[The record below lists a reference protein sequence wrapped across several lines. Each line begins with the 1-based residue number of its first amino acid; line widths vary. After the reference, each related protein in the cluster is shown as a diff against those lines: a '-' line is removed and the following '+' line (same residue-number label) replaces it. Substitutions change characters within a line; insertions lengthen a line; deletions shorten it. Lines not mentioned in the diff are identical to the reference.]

1 MASRDQV
8 RIRTQWRQCR
18 GWVNGILLHQREMV
32 FEMVLL
38 RVMWAVCVLRLK
50 TVSSMCVSQGAQS
63 KAARVK
69 SCSARNTS
77 KLSRYV
83 WRGVYSLNWMLCLR
97 YSKSPQIPNSFSP
110 HHTRLSLHS
119 PEDEG
124 DLRPQLRKHLSVH
137 RKEEKRDNQRLSP
150 CGNELQPNRGGM
162 GKNRR
167 ALSLPLSPISGLRH
181 MPAHPLTHSPV
192 PTPEALQ
199 QHYNQKDVDTDSAS
213 DLSDSE
219 RLPVLPSP
227 CTPCTPPHLNL
238 RAEVIN
244 SNDFPPDFPGP
255 RGIVGDEDEIEKPSY
270 SYQDFLPPPFNSWS
284 LRQLAVFLHTEG
296 RGAPRPKPVGPLE
309 KYLERLLQLEWL
321 QIQTVQAESSRPPGS
336 RSRPQGFPSATTAHP
351 PRPHTAPP
359 SRLNSPKGLRH
370 SQRAFP
376 FAPVNNPPSP
386 ASAQHQHSR
395 FPVCPHCHIRYPLCN
410 GSCSAYAYQRHS
422 RLSPLLERRARPGAP
437 AKRSSSETRA
447 TSNEG
452 QSPGGQGCNGGGG
465 GGAQT
470 PVSPSA
476 GRSHLRHM
484 QAAGNARKQ
493 PQESGTNLN
502 GRGQVRKSRVRANSE
517 TDVKKEPGG
526 SKAAGADKRVFAASK
541 REALTSKRV
550 EKDWQRTEAAGQA
563 SKTALKRAA
572 KEPQPLSKAPLSS
585 KQNGKTKN
593 VHFVAK

>member
-1 MASRDQV
+1 MGPIMQERTASTTLKRVVSKDK
-8 RIRTQWRQCR
+8 IRVKNTENSLPVTSSKKGNKMKKGAGQIK
-18 GWVNGILLHQREMV
+18 NGLPGPGQEKDTLP
-32 FEMVLL
+32 
-38 RVMWAVCVLRLK
+38 
-50 TVSSMCVSQGAQS
+50 TVQKGAQL
-63 KAARVK
+63 KGGRYK
-69 SCSARNTS
+69 SGTARNTS
-77 KLSRYV
+77 KLS
-83 WRGVYSLNWMLCLR
+83 
-97 YSKSPQIPNSFSP
+97 
-110 HHTRLSLHS
+110 S
-119 PEDEG
+119 PEEEDS
-124 DLRPQLRKHLSVH
+124 RPLRKHLSVH
-137 RKEEKRDNQRLSP
+137 RKEEKHENQRLSQ
-150 CGNELQPNRGGM
+150 CSNELHPNHGGM

-181 MPAHPLTHSPV
+181 MPSHPLTHSSA

-199 QHYNQKDVDTDSAS
+199 QQYSQKDVDTDSAS

-244 SNDFPPDFPGP
+244 TNDFPPDIPGP
-255 RGIVGDEDEIEKPSY
+255 RGCVGDESESEKLSY
-270 SYQDFLPPPFNSWS
+270 SYSDFLPPPFNSWS
-284 LRQLAVFLHTEG
+284 LRQLAVFLYTEG

-309 KYLERLLQLEWL
+309 KYLERLLKLEWL
-321 QIQTVQAESSRPPGS
+321 QIQTVQAENSRPPGS
-336 RSRPQGFPSATTAHP
+336 RPRPQSFPSATTAHP
-351 PRPHTAPP
+351 PRPHTAPS
-359 SRLNSPKGLRH
+359 SRLNSPKGLRQ

-376 FAPVNNPPSP
+376 FAPVVNPPSP
-386 ASAQHQHSR
+386 AAAQHQHSR
-395 FPVCPHCHIRYPLCN
+395 FPMCPHCHIRYPLCN

-422 RLSPLLERRARPGAP
+422 RLSPLLERRARAGAP

-452 QSPGGQGCNGGGG
+452 RSPGGQGGGGG

-493 PQESGTNLN
+493 PQESGSNPN
-502 GRGQVRKSRVRANSE
+502 SRGPVRKSRVRANSE

-526 SKAAGADKRVFAASK
+526 SKATGAEKRVFAASK
-541 REALTSKRV
+541 REVITSKRA
-550 EKDWQRTEAAGQA
+550 EKDWQRTEAGAQA
-563 SKTALKRAA
+563 SKTAMKRSV
-572 KEPQPLSKAPLSS
+572 KEPQSLSKAPLTS

-593 VHFVAK
+593 VHFVTK

>member
-1 MASRDQV
+1 MGPIMQERTASTTLKRVVSKEKIRVKNTENSVPVTSSKKGNKMKKAVGQMKSGLPGPGQDKDTVMAVQ
-8 RIRTQWRQCR
+8 
-18 GWVNGILLHQREMV
+18 
-32 FEMVLL
+32 
-38 RVMWAVCVLRLK
+38 K
-50 TVSSMCVSQGAQS
+50 GAQS
-63 KAARVK
+63 KGGRFK
-69 SCSARNTS
+69 SGISHNTS
-77 KLSRYV
+77 KLS
-83 WRGVYSLNWMLCLR
+83 
-97 YSKSPQIPNSFSP
+97 
-110 HHTRLSLHS
+110 S
-119 PEDEG
+119 PEEG
-124 DLRPQLRKHLSVH
+124 DLRTQRCKPSSVH
-137 RKEEKRDNQRLSP
+137 RKEDKRENQQMSL
-150 CGNELQPNRGGM
+150 CGSELQLNRGGM

-181 MPAHPLTHSPV
+181 MPSHPLTHSPA

-199 QHYNQKDVDTDSAS
+199 QHYNQKDDDTDSAS

-244 SNDFPPDFPGP
+244 TNDFPPDFPGP
-255 RGIVGDEDEIEKPSY
+255 CGTVGDEDETDKPSY
-270 SYQDFLPPPFNSWS
+270 SYPDFLPPPFNSWS

-296 RGAPRPKPVGPLE
+296 RGAPRPKPVGLLE

-321 QIQTVQAESSRPPGS
+321 QIQTVQAESNRPAGS
-336 RSRPQGFPSATTAHP
+336 RLRPQAFLSATTAHS

-359 SRLNSPKGLRH
+359 SRLNSPKGLRQ

-386 ASAQHQHSR
+386 ASTQHQLSR
-395 FPVCPHCHIRYPLCN
+395 FPVCPHCNIRYPMCN
-410 GSCSAYAYQRHS
+410 GSCAAYAYQRHS
-422 RLSPLLERRARPGAP
+422 RLSPLLERRARAGAP

-447 TSNEG
+447 PSTDGKN
-452 QSPGGQGCNGGGG
+452 PAGQGGGGAGG

-484 QAAGNARKQ
+484 QATGNARKQ
-493 PQESGTNLN
+493 PQESGTNPN

-517 TDVKKEPGG
+517 TDVKKEPGDVK
-526 SKAAGADKRVFAASK
+526 SAIADKRVYAASK
-541 REALTSKRV
+541 REVVTSKRV
-550 EKDWQRTEAAGQA
+550 EKDWQTMEGAGHA
-563 SKTALKRAA
+563 TKTSMKRAA
-572 KEPQPLSKAPLSS
+572 KEPQLLTKAPLTS
-585 KQNGKTKN
+585 KQNGKMKN

>member
-1 MASRDQV
+1 MGPIMQERTASTTLKRV
-8 RIRTQWRQCR
+8 VSKEKIRVKYTENSGPVTSSKKGNKMKKAVGQK
-18 GWVNGILLHQREMV
+18 NGLPSPGQD
-32 FEMVLL
+32 
-38 RVMWAVCVLRLK
+38 K
-50 TVSSMCVSQGAQS
+50 DTVSTVQKGAQS
-63 KAARVK
+63 KGVRVK
-69 SCSARNTS
+69 SGSTRNTS
-77 KLSRYV
+77 KLSSPEEDDVR
-83 WRGVYSLNWMLCLR
+83 
-97 YSKSPQIPNSFSP
+97 PQI
-110 HHTRLSLHS
+110 
-119 PEDEG
+119 
-124 DLRPQLRKHLSVH
+124 RKHLSGH
-137 RKEEKRDNQRLSP
+137 RKEEQRENKRVPQCS
-150 CGNELQPNRGGM
+150 NELHPNRGGM

-181 MPAHPLTHSPV
+181 MPAHPLTHSPA

-199 QHYNQKDVDTDSAS
+199 QQYNQKDDDTDSAS

-244 SNDFPPDFPGP
+244 TNDFPPDFPGP
-255 RGIVGDEDEIEKPSY
+255 HGAVCDEDEREKPSY
-270 SYQDFLPPPFNSWS
+270 SYPDFLPPPFNSWS

-296 RGAPRPKPVGPLE
+296 RGAPRPKPVGHLE

-336 RSRPQGFPSATTAHP
+336 RTRPQGFPSATTAHP

-376 FAPVNNPPSP
+376 FTPVNNPPSP
-386 ASAQHQHSR
+386 ASTQQQHSR

-447 TSNEG
+447 TSTEG
-452 QSPGGQGCNGGGG
+452 RSPGAQG

-493 PQESGTNLN
+493 PQESGTNPN
-502 GRGQVRKSRVRANSE
+502 SRGQVRKSRTRANSE
-517 TDVKKEPGG
+517 TDVKKEPCG
-526 SKAAGADKRVFAASK
+526 SKTAGAEKRVFAASK
-541 REALTSKRV
+541 REVNTSKRA
-550 EKDWQRTEAAGQA
+550 EKDWQRTEVMGQA
-563 SKTALKRAA
+563 SKTAMKRAA
-572 KEPQPLSKAPLSS
+572 KEPQSLSKAPLNS